1 MRILI
6 ADDEVEVGNVY
17 KMMLRKLPNPQIDV
31 VVNGGLAVEAFQKNN
46 HDIIIMDV
54 KMPVTDGYE
63 ASVEIRELCK
73 QKNMKMPVTIFCSGA
88 EMTEEIKALVVDRSH
103 YLYLQKPVTRATL
116 LETITEIDK
125 CRGQV

>member
-6 ADDEVEVGNVY
+6 ADDEVESVQVL
-17 KMMLRKLPNPQIDV
+17 KMMLRKLPDHQIDE
-31 VVNGGLAVEAFQKNN
+31 VVNGRRAIEAFQARN

-88 EMTEEIKALVVDRSH
+88 ELTGEIKALVDDRKH
-103 YLYLQKPVTRATL
+103 YLYLQKPVSRTTL
-116 LETITEIDK
+116 LETIAEIHT
-125 CRGQV
+125 